1 MARYIVGLTGGVAS
15 GKSLVSEQFRQL
27 GVPVLDADQVSRAV
41 VEPGKPALAEIVSA
55 FGEAVLQADG
65 TLDRRR
71 LREIVFADPE
81 ARRRLEQITHPHIR
95 ASIRAW
101 LNEQATPYC
110 ILENAILLE
119 SGMDGMV
126 DRVLVV
132 DVPETT
138 QLARLVSRDGIDS
151 LLAQKMM
158 MAQSPRPMRLERAD
172 DVLDN
177 TGSPADTAAAV
188 ARLHAVYSSRATAA
202 RADSDPG

>member
-1 MARYIVGLTGGVAS
+1 MARYTVGLTGGVAS

-27 GVPVLDADQVSRAV
+27 GVPVLDADQVARAV
-41 VEPGKPALAEIVSA
+41 VEPGTPALAEIVKA
-55 FGEAVLQADG
+55 FGASVLQADG

-81 ARRRLEQITHPHIR
+81 SRRRLEQITHPHIR

-101 LNEQATPYC
+101 LDLQTTPYC
-110 ILENAILLE
+110 ILENAILFE

-132 DVPETT
+132 DVPEAT
-138 QLARLVSRDGIDS
+138 QLARLVSRDGVDQP
-151 LLAQKMM
+151 LAQKMM
-158 MAQSPRPMRLERAD
+158 MAQSPRPMRLDRAD

-177 TGSPADTAAAV
+177 TGSPVETAAAV
-188 ARLHAVYSSRATAA
+188 ARLHEVYCSRAVAA
-202 RADSDPG
+202 RANSGPG